1 MMKKLACTAS
11 VALSISALPVTAV
24 PLELHD
30 ASKLMEYAS
39 RSGVDNQELRGVLD
53 SLNKGE
59 RQQAKQRLA
68 AYIKRF
74 PNDARGVEIAG
85 MILLEEKNLQAAALS
100 FRRAMDLNP
109 GSTSAKAK
117 LGATALLQGR
127 MQDGERIL
135 REVIAANPQELLAHR
150 YLAWVEEER
159 DQPAAAARH
168 LEAMLAA
175 PGQATK
181 TLTEMHV
188 ALARNYNRL
197 GRSADTVRLLTPLVS
212 STAGV
217 TVVPASLL
225 LSQAQADLH
234 KPAAAAK
241 ALEPARKH
249 LKPND
254 PQLLLA
260 NASIDL
266 AKHSYEPARRQLE
279 QAIKAQP
286 ALERVARDRIAAS
299 YMDERKPDLAAA
311 EYEKIA
317 AIVDPKALPG
327 VLANYMTAKFAAGK
341 GKEAADTVSSW
352 AAKHPEVPGLG
363 LLRVDALA
371 AAGDRNGA
379 VVAAKQLVARNAD
392 FVPAYLSLGNLQRG
406 LGQRKD
412 AEAQLRRATEIAP
425 SLAETWVGLAG
436 VHADA
441 GDWTKAETVLQQGLK
456 GNPGQPML
464 QAELATV
471 YELSGRGPQAAELY
485 RGLVSRFPENL
496 VVLTRAAVSLAGYPE
511 TRDEARRFAEAA
523 VKVADGHPAASD
535 AIGWVLV
542 QSGDTGKGVPF
553 LEAAH
558 KAAPRDGLFAYHLG
572 AAYMKAGR
580 TTEGRKLLERSK
592 ALGLRP
598 DLEQTLA
605 QLLS

>member
-1 MMKKLACTAS
+1 MKTSILAAA
-11 VALSISALPVTAV
+11 VALAISASPAVSV
-24 PLELHD
+24 PLEPQD
-30 ASKLMEYAS
+30 ASKLMDYATQ
-39 RSGVDNQELRGVLD
+39 SGIGNQELQGVLD
-53 SLNKGE
+53 MLQKGQ
-59 RQQAKQRLA
+59 RQQAKERLA

-74 PNDARGVEIAG
+74 PNDPRGVEIAG

-109 GSTSAKAK
+109 ASTSAKAK

-127 MQDGERIL
+127 LKDGERIL
-135 REVIAANPQELLAHR
+135 REVVAANPQEMLAHR
-150 YLAWVEEER
+150 YLAWLEEER
-159 DQPAAAARH
+159 GQFAAAARH
-168 LEAMLAA
+168 LEVMLAA
-175 PGQATK
+175 PGSNTK
-181 TLTEMHV
+181 ALTEMHV
-188 ALARNYNRL
+188 ALARNYNRV

-217 TVVPASLL
+217 SVVPASLL
-225 LSQAQADLH
+225 LSQAHADLH

-249 LKPND
+249 LKPDD

-266 AKHSYEPARRQLE
+266 AKHAYEPARRQLA
-279 QAIKAQP
+279 QVIKAQP

-299 YMDERKPDLAAA
+299 YMEEDKPDLAAA
-311 EYEKIA
+311 EFEKIA
-317 AIVDPKALPG
+317 ALVEPSALPG
-327 VLANYMTAKFAAGK
+327 VVANYMTAKFAAGK
-341 GKEAADTVSSW
+341 GKEAAVTVAAW
-352 AAKHPEVPGLG
+352 AAKHPDVPALG
-363 LLRVDALA
+363 LLQVDALA
-371 AAGDRNGA
+371 ASGDRQA
-379 VVAAKQLVARNAD
+379 ALAAAKQLVGKNPG

-425 SLAETWVGLAG
+425 ALPETWVGLAG
-436 VHADA
+436 VHAD
-441 GDWTKAETVLQQGLK
+441 GRDWGKAETVLQQGLK

-471 YELSGRGPQAAELY
+471 YELSGRAPQAAELY
-485 RGLVSRFPENL
+485 RGLVSRFPDNL
-496 VVLTRAAVSLAGYPE
+496 VVLTRAAVSLAAYPE

-535 AIGWVLV
+535 ALGWVLV
-542 QSGDTGKGVPF
+542 QGGDTGKGIPL

-572 AAYMKAGR
+572 AAYIKAGR
-580 TTEGRKLLERSK
+580 TAEGRKLLERSK